1 MPDISPLFAV
11 EAEKLLSEGKTDDAI
26 ELCEKGI
33 LVYPKYPVALSILAK
48 AYRIKGEMDAANEK
62 LAAID
67 QFRPNYK
74 AVEITKSQIDDPNF
88 AIEIKESTPTS
99 SDNIFVQ
106 EPETITQPL
115 PEEPAEVIEDDNSEI
130 DPDDI
135 DALFADDSEDKPEE
149 TSEII
154 EDDNTEIDPDD
165 IDALFASDSEES
177 TSEIEEND
185 SFPIDPDDIDAL
197 FESDSDTTTSEVITD
212 TQVDNSESEDV
223 EEVAEISN
231 EDIDIN
237 DIAADLYDEDTPE
250 EVELNSEISANLTD
264 ELDSLLNDLEEEKT
278 FIEEAAEEV
287 ITQTDA
293 QLNKSPSNFDL
304 SSGLKEIEEQCE
316 EIKDSTD
323 KIEIESDK
331 NFDLSSELDAIK
343 EDENELDQLEADAY
357 NKDFNL
363 AAELGNLDHDEDID
377 EASETIDE
385 LENFEEYKDSE
396 YYPEVIIEEPATEVI
411 KEDNVDLSK
420 LPQNAKMSALLDDS
434 VTSIRAKDLNLI
446 SGLKSSPL
454 QAETSIRT
462 RDYSEQLLPASP
474 AFPDS
479 ISVNAITSTLGNN
492 WEARSIDIEE
502 NDIDRSGAEDNFSML
517 ADKIKN
523 LSMPKIDEP
532 KTTEEEEDYAPP
544 AVISPT
550 IANLLA
556 MQGRTKEAIAAYE
569 KLIIE
574 DPDNADVYKEKIEE
588 LG

>member
-48 AYRIKGEMDAANEK
+48 AYRIKGEMDAAKEK
-62 LAAID
+62 LAAIE

-74 AVEITKSQIDDPNF
+74 AVEITKSQIEDQNF
-88 AIEIKESTPTS
+88 TIEIKKSNPIENMSAIDEES
-99 SDNIFVQ
+99 
-106 EPETITQPL
+106 
-115 PEEPAEVIEDDNSEI
+115 A
-130 DPDDI
+130 DI
-135 DALFADDSEDKPEE
+135 DS
-149 TSEII
+149 II
-154 EDDNTEIDPDD
+154 ESEEILPVDNNNTEIDPDD
-165 IDALFASDSEES
+165 IDALFANDSEES
-177 TSEIEEND
+177 TSEEATDTEEDNN
-185 SFPIDPDDIDAL
+185 FPIDPDDIDAL

-212 TQVDNSESEDV
+212 TQVDNSESESL
-223 EEVAEISN
+223 EELAEISN
-231 EDIDIN
+231 EDIDIE
-237 DIAADLYDEDTPE
+237 DIAENLYDEDTPE
-250 EVELNSEISANLTD
+250 KVELSSEISDNLAD
-264 ELDSLLNDLEEEKT
+264 ELDSLLNDLEEEET

-287 ITQTDA
+287 ITQTEA
-293 QLNKSPSNFDL
+293 QLGKSTSDFDL
-304 SSGLKEIEEQCE
+304 SSGIKEIEEEYE

-323 KIEIESDK
+323 KTEIETDT
-331 NFDLSSELDAIK
+331 NFDLSAELDSIK
-343 EDENELDQLEADAY
+343 EDESVLDQLEADAY

-377 EASETIDE
+377 EASETIDD
-385 LENFEEYKDSE
+385 LENFEEYKESE
-396 YYPEVIIEEPATEVI
+396 YYPEELVEEPTIIVV

-420 LPQNAKMSALLDDS
+420 LPQNAKMSALRDDA
-434 VTSIRAKDLNLI
+434 VASIRAKDLNLI
-446 SGLKSSPL
+446 SGLKTSPL
-454 QAETSIRT
+454 QAESSVRT

-492 WEARSIDIEE
+492 WEARSLNIEE

-544 AVISPT
+544 AVVSPT

-556 MQGRTKEAIAAYE
+556 MQGRINEAIAAYE

-574 DPDNADVYKEKIEE
+574 DPDNADIYRDKIEE
-588 LG
+588 LE